1 MNDPDTAH
9 KVLQDIVTKV
19 GTSPV
24 IEEERATVYFHHK
37 NYKEA
42 LNIYERILPEW
53 NPSAEKLDLGP
64 AFGCRRA
71 AICAARLGDWEKAA
85 TFFEDGSKRAQGIGR
100 DEVYIGLRADAG
112 FAHFKAGNMLDSMK
126 FWILAL
132 QEFEMLSQDDTNVK
146 YITLK
151 KRLGYAINWTANHEK
166 DLPVEFIEPPPG
178 CCSDPETNEKVLT
191 LPDITMGYSW
201 LHLAQIEYKF
211 GLGTTAYGHALQIT
225 DRDAYPAL
233 KFSLFF
239 LQSQYDFR
247 NKTFDELPQ
256 RMCQLA
262 GACVSAQKHEQSG
275 KGIEEKGVYAVS
287 TAELSSFA
295 SVKNIIDMLAAAL
308 LVQLSTN
315 GDTTEIL
322 AIWRANSSGL
332 PIEQNMIIAL
342 DLIESILS
350 KDERN
355 AVTVIT
361 TQETKYEERLVA
373 ALKIVHNTETDPK
386 NLFYAHTLITTSL
399 IGKTWGEHV
408 VTGLAE
414 LLSKQ
419 WLKKIKFQAV
429 LEMPRVTVPQI
440 EQACNSSET
449 GKKKI
454 GQILLA
460 AHQAVSLQ
468 APSDILQQF
477 RSWIE

>member
-1 MNDPDTAH
+1 MTNWESVKKCPNH
-9 KVLQDIVTKV
+9 C
-19 GTSPV
+19 
-24 IEEERATVYFHHK
+24 
-37 NYKEA
+37 
-42 LNIYERILPEW
+42 IYERILPEW
-53 NPSAEKLDLGP
+53 NPSPEKLDLGP

-71 AICAARLGDWEKAA
+71 AICAAHLDDWEKAA
-85 TFFEDGSKRAQGIGR
+85 TFFEDGARRYQEIGS
-100 DEVYIGLRADAG
+100 DEGYIGFHADAG

-151 KRLGYAINWTANHEK
+151 KRLTCAIGWVANHENENF
-166 DLPVEFIEPPPG
+166 PIEFIEPPPG
-178 CCSDPETNEKVLT
+178 FCSDPETNERVLT

-201 LHLAQIEYKF
+201 LHLARIEYKF
-211 GLGTTAYGHALQIT
+211 GLGTTAFQHALHIT

-233 KFSLFF
+233 KFFLFL
-239 LQSQYDFR
+239 LQSQHDFR

-256 RMCQLA
+256 RMYQLA
-262 GACVSAQKHEQSG
+262 DAQVSMLKHTQNG
-275 KGIEEKGVYAVS
+275 KEIGEKGFYTVS
-287 TAELSSFA
+287 IAELSNFA
-295 SVKNIIDMLAAAL
+295 SVENIIDILVAAL

-315 GDTTEIL
+315 GDTAVIL
-322 AIWRANSSGL
+322 DKWRANLSEL
-332 PIEQNMIIAL
+332 PIRQNMIIAL
-342 DLIESILS
+342 NLIESILS

-373 ALKIVHNTETDPK
+373 ALKIVHNTETDPQ

-399 IGKTWGEHV
+399 IGKTWEEHV

-414 LLSKQ
+414 LLTKQ
-419 WLKKIKFQAV
+419 WLNKIKFQTV
-429 LEMPRVTVPQI
+429 LKTPMITVPQI

-460 AHQAVSLQ
+460 AQQAVSLPV
-468 APSDILQQF
+468 PSNILQQF

>member
-1 MNDPDTAH
+1 MP
-9 KVLQDIVTKV
+9 
-19 GTSPV
+19 
-24 IEEERATVYFHHK
+24 
-37 NYKEA
+37 
-42 LNIYERILPEW
+42 
-53 NPSAEKLDLGP
+53 LG
-64 AFGCRRA
+64 F
-71 AICAARLGDWEKAA
+71 
-85 TFFEDGSKRAQGIGR
+85 
-100 DEVYIGLRADAG
+100 V
-112 FAHFKAGNMLDSMK
+112 
-126 FWILAL
+126 
-132 QEFEMLSQDDTNVK
+132 
-146 YITLK
+146 
-151 KRLGYAINWTANHEK
+151 
-166 DLPVEFIEPPPG
+166 EPPPG
-178 CCSDPETNEKVLT
+178 FCSDPETNEEILT

-201 LHLAQIEYKF
+201 LDLARIEYKF
-211 GLGTTAYGHALQIT
+211 GLGTTAFQHALQVT

-233 KFSLFF
+233 RFFLFL

-256 RMCQLA
+256 RMHQLA
-262 GACVSAQKHEQSG
+262 DAHFSMQKHEQSG
-275 KGIEEKGVYAVS
+275 KEIGEKGFYTVS
-287 TAELSSFA
+287 IAELSNFA
-295 SVKNIIDMLAAAL
+295 SVENIVDMLVAAL

-315 GDTTEIL
+315 RDTDRIL
-322 AIWRANSSGL
+322 SIWRAKSSGL
-332 PIEQNMIIAL
+332 PIEKNMIIAL
-342 DLIESILS
+342 DLIKSILS

-399 IGKTWGEHV
+399 IGKIWEEHV
-408 VTGLAE
+408 VTDLAE

-419 WLKKIKFQAV
+419 WLNKIKFQAI
-429 LEMPRVTVPQI
+429 LKMPMITVPQI

-477 RSWIE
+477 RSWTE